1 MYIEHGPGRNELEI
15 IAELEEKMDKV
26 VGTNP
31 EIEDQINEFAQGL
44 VAEGHTKEELS
55 HYKLFRVL
63 TGANNPN
70 EKEVPEFDLPGG
82 EIERYIRD
90 LRP

>member
-1 MYIEHGPGRNELEI
+1 MHIEHKSGMSESDI
-15 IAELEEKMDKV
+15 IAELEAKMDEV

-31 EIEDQINEFAQGL
+31 EVEDQIYEFAQGL
-44 VAEGHTKEELS
+44 VAGGHTKEELS

-70 EKEVPEFDLPGG
+70 ETEVPEFDLPGG
-82 EIERYIRD
+82 VIERYIRD